1 MRFPYKYLRQRNEGG
16 IFYGVFWKNS
26 SARRCASAWLAAQ
39 IVTMAVEPAISMS
52 NGTAPENAKPSGTLT
67 LTTNCSRRL
76 ILLLICSMVFI
87 TFVPVSTCYTC
98 FFNALGDQRPCM
110 RCHKSKHGTV
120 NKPLKLNHAIRPS
133 TL

>member
-26 SARRCASAWLAAQ
+26 SALRRASASLAAHT
-39 IVTMAVEPAISMS
+39 VTMAVEPAISMS

-67 LTTNCSRRL
+67 FTTNCSRRL
-76 ILLLICSMVFI
+76 IRFMICSMVFI

-98 FFNALGDQRPCM
+98 FFNALCDHGPCI
-110 RCHKSKHGTV
+110 RRHKSKHGTV
-120 NKPLKLNHAIRPS
+120 HKPFNLDHAMRPS